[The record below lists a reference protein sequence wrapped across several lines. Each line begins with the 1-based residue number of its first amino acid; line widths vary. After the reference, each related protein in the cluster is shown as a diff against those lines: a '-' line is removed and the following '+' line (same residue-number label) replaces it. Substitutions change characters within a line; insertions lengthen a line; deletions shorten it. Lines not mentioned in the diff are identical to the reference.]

1 MLSIVKNLF
10 SKKQNPVAETAPKAT
25 PFGNVWSAETRAQM
39 QKIYTDAAGRD
50 YYAFKNPMDMP
61 MKRASECQAATIR
74 AEYGITSE
82 RLDLALE
89 EIAKANNAGNK
100 NIVGWWVTELK
111 TDKMLCAEEE
121 TLFSLATTYVF
132 DENESPASYSHAI
145 ANEKIARWKADDE
158 AASFFLDFAWK
169 RTKQYAAMSELD
181 LDTYLRKTKE
191 LKRRFRA
198 SAPPSIIIFPN

>member
-25 PFGNVWSAETRAQM
+25 PIGNVWSPETRAQM

-61 MKRASECQAATIR
+61 WKRAVEADAATTR
-74 AEYGITSE
+74 AEFGITTE
-82 RLDLALE
+82 RLKQALT
-89 EIAKANNAGNK
+89 EIKKANNAGDK
-100 NIVGWWVTELK
+100 NAVGWWAVELE
-111 TDKMLCAEEE
+111 TDMQLCAKEE

-132 DENESPASYSHAI
+132 DENEPPASYSHAL
-145 ANEKIARWKADDE
+145 ANDKIQRWKADDE
-158 AASFFLDFAWK
+158 ATSFFLGFAWTL
-169 RTKQYAAMSELD
+169 TKQYDTMSELD

-191 LKRRFRA
+191 LKRRFQA